1 MKDIKKSKTY
11 HEFYKF
17 MVTKNPFEIDKA
29 ELDFNGLVSLSD
41 LFYDLIPNLIKESIT
56 DITQDDLIIKCNK
69 ISAEILIFAKTFSSG
84 DIHTKS
90 LQLGYEFL
98 ITSDSIYYA
107 PSILK
112 YKDKPNNTESKRIIG
127 SIDNDGEY
135 SINEI

>member
-1 MKDIKKSKTY
+1 MKDIKKVKTY

-17 MVTKNPFEIDKA
+17 MVTKNPLYISKT
-29 ELDFNGLVSLSD
+29 ELDFYSLVSLSD
-41 LFYDLIPNLIKESIT
+41 LFYDLIPNLIKENIT
-56 DITQDDLIIKCNK
+56 DITQDDLIMKCNK

-112 YKDKPNNTESKRIIG
+112 YKDKSDNTESKHIIG
-127 SIDNDGEY
+127 FINDDNQY
-135 SINEI
+135 LISEI